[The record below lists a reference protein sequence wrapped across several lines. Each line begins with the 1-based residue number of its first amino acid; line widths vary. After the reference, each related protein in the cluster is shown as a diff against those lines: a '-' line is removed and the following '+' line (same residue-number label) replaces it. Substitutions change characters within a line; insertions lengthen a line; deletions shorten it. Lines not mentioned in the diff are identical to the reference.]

1 MELARSE
8 ITRLRA
14 LITECLPFE
23 LPFEA
28 STHWLYDWLEERALN
43 VNKKRIKVLLKSR
56 KDILLLALIG
66 GREKGNKL
74 PIFASIE
81 EPRRAAIQASEVSA
95 SWQAPARFVVRR
107 DQLRSRN
114 LDLLSLG
121 SQIAVAYI
129 YANFKDSLLY
139 YSSRAHSSL
148 RHPSRVN
155 QHGRMLGSGAATGP
169 NEQNRYVETSSRKL
183 NTYNSFFAYEK
194 YAFIGQFYDSPR
206 WHALEARWTYLRR
219 LDVSNCFASIYTHSF
234 AWSTGTDLH
243 SKSHLGKVSDFHR
256 LDLGRAF
263 DSVMQR
269 SNWGETHGICV
280 GPEASRVFAEIIFQK
295 MDLEIEDR
303 VAAAGIDRKSYEF
316 LRYVDDYFVYSSD
329 KSTLEAV
336 SRILESVLASHG
348 FALNSTKTVDY
359 VTPFTT
365 AISLKKA
372 NLKAF
377 LKRSLPRK
385 GQLPRFDA
393 REVGVQ
399 LKSLLLDAENDAAA
413 AGSALSLVEREVK
426 RFAKKRAR
434 KCSNLQSAQELSRYT
449 WGYIQGMLHQ
459 YLSHPSATSA
469 IKVVRTLRY
478 YWNIT
483 DNFTELSSSERRH
496 LHYEA
501 SERLHFAISKAISRL
516 AAASG
521 TEIEIC
527 HFLSLASA
535 CNLDLASNEELAT
548 AVLAKLETELQLL
561 RTPKSNQAFL
571 FLMLSSL
578 KYFLDNK
585 RVSPAARSAFL
596 DFALRLSERI
606 LSRDFIPAASV
617 RGQASQEYFVL
628 AVLECKFLT
637 SDERFKLLAQ
647 PWLLEFIEQEIAL
660 PTSKETKFAKRFLR
674 RCLSEAENENFNLNA
689 FEWGVSDFDRIL
701 YEKEPQFIY

>member
-8 ITRLRA
+8 VTRLRA

-28 STHWLYDWLEERALN
+28 STHWLYDWLEEHALD
-43 VNKKRIKVLLKSR
+43 VNKRRIKVLAKSR

-66 GREKGNKL
+66 GDKSNKL
-74 PIFASIE
+74 PAHASAE
-81 EPRRAAIQASEVSA
+81 APRMARIQAATVSGA
-95 SWQAPARFVVRR
+95 WHAPARFVVRR
-107 DQLRSRN
+107 DQLRNRS

-139 YSSRAHSSL
+139 YGSRARSSL

-155 QHGRMLGSGAATGP
+155 QHGRMLGSGTVVGP
-169 NEQNRYVETSSRKL
+169 SEQNRYVETSGRKL

-234 AWSTGTDLH
+234 TWSTGTDLH
-243 SKSHLGKVSDFHR
+243 SKSHLGKSPDFHR

-263 DSVMQR
+263 DKVMQN

-280 GPEASRVFAEIIFQK
+280 GPEASRIFAEIIFQK
-295 MDLEIEDR
+295 IDLEIEDR
-303 VAAAGIDRKSYEF
+303 VSAANIDRKSYEF
-316 LRYVDDYFVYSSD
+316 LRYVDDYFVYSNS

-336 SRILESVLASHG
+336 SRVLESVLADHS
-348 FALNSTKTVDY
+348 FALNATKTMDY

-365 AISLKKA
+365 EISLKKA

-377 LKRSLPRK
+377 LKQSLPRK
-385 GQLPRFDA
+385 DRLPRFDA

-399 LKSLLLDAENDAAA
+399 LKSLLLDADNDAAA
-413 AGSALSLVEREVK
+413 AGSSLSLVEREVK
-426 RFAKKRAR
+426 RFVKKRAR
-434 KCSNLQSAQELSRYT
+434 KCSDLQSARELTRYT
-449 WGYIQGMLHQ
+449 WGYVHGMLHQ

-478 YWNIT
+478 YWNMAES
-483 DNFTELSSSERRH
+483 FTGVSDADRRL
-496 LHYEA
+496 LHYE
-501 SERLHFAISKAISRL
+501 STERLHFAISKAITRL
-516 AAASG
+516 IEASG

-535 CNLDLASNEELAT
+535 CDLDLASIEEIAGG
-548 AVLAKLETELQLL
+548 VLKKLEAELDSL
-561 RTPKSNQAFL
+561 RTPKSNQALL
-571 FLMLSSL
+571 FLLLSSL
-578 KYFLDNK
+578 KYFLPSE
-585 RVSPAARSAFL
+585 RVSPSTRSALL
-596 DFALRLSERI
+596 DFTLRLSMRL
-606 LSRDFIPAASV
+606 LSKDFIPAASV
-617 RGQASQEYFVL
+617 RSQASQEYFVL

-637 SDERFKLLAQ
+637 PDERFQLLAQ
-647 PWLLEFIEQEIAL
+647 PWLLELIKQEVAL
-660 PTSKETKFAKRFLR
+660 PEGTDTKYAKRFLR
-674 RCLSEAENENFNLNA
+674 RCLADHEREDLNLSA
-689 FEWGVSDFDRIL
+689 FEWGAADFDRIL